1 METKAEYVADTYV
14 VDKLLV
20 RDMVL
25 AIQGGELAFELLANQ
40 NEDKMNYP
48 IYLEGKRELRATLTQ
63 VYDRWP
69 ELAN

>member
-1 METKAEYVADTYV
+1 
-14 VDKLLV
+14 
-20 RDMVL
+20 MVL

-40 NEDKMNYP
+40 NEDKVNYQ

-63 VYDRWP
+63 IYDRWP